1 MVTEKYGAPP
11 DIFYAHVPVSI
22 DNVTNVIESD

>member
-1 MVTEKYGAPP
+1 MVTERYGTPP

-22 DNVTNVIESD
+22 DNVANAIESD